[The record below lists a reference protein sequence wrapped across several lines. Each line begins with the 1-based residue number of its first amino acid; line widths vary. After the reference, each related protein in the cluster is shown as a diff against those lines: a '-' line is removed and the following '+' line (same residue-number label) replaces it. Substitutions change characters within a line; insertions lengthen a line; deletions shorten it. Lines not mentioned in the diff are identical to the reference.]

1 MSGDFFAQKLYR
13 LLGLHPAFLDI
24 PPKICATLDIL
35 GESWYTRLSTQRD
48 RVLTLENID
57 CQKGGRI
64 PVNERKLKILAAIVE
79 EYVRTGEP
87 VGSKAIANLPGI
99 GVSAATVRNDMAM
112 LEQLGLLEQP
122 HTSAGRVPTISGYRL
137 YIEELMRPPALS
149 DEERQRLDDML
160 EAQGPL
166 TEELLIQNAT
176 TALAELTQCAA
187 VVSDFSPKFSI
198 ISKVEVIPAG
208 KRVYVVLLITS
219 GGAIKNKACRLEF
232 DLTNEQLGK
241 FSEYLAQNLE
251 GVSVADL
258 SDERMANLTA
268 AMSAYMMTMAP
279 LVQGICEISRDL
291 RQHAL
296 LFKGEK
302 NLFSCEELDKMEV
315 VRFIEHKDELVKLLD
330 DSFSGIRVVFGEGND
345 SFVIG
350 NSSMIVSKYR
360 KGEQNVGSL
369 GVIGPMRLDYAKVI
383 PYLEY
388 FSQKITDLI
397 SDGGEEV
404 PPPETKQIDT

>member
-1 MSGDFFAQKLYR
+1 M
-13 LLGLHPAFLDI
+13 
-24 PPKICATLDIL
+24 
-35 GESWYTRLSTQRD
+35 
-48 RVLTLENID
+48 
-57 CQKGGRI
+57 
-64 PVNERKLKILAAIVE
+64 NERKLKILAAVVE

-87 VGSKAIANLPGI
+87 VGSKAIASLPGI

-112 LEQLGLLEQP
+112 LEQLGYLEQP

-137 YIEELMRPPALS
+137 YIEQIMAAPSLS
-149 DEERQRLDDML
+149 GEERERLDNML
-160 EAQGPL
+160 AEQGPM

-187 VVSDFSPKFSI
+187 VVSDFSPKFSV

-219 GGAIKNKACRLEF
+219 GGSIKNKACRLEF
-232 DLTNEQLGK
+232 DLTNEQLSL
-241 FSEYLAQNLE
+241 FSEYLAENLE

-258 SDERMANLTA
+258 SDERMENLTA
-268 AMSAYMMTMAP
+268 AMGAYMMTMAP
-279 LVQGICEISRDL
+279 LVHGICELSRDL

-296 LFKGEK
+296 HFRGEK
-302 NLFSCEELDKMEV
+302 NLFSYEDLDKMEV
-315 VRFIEHKDELVKLLD
+315 VRFIEHKDELVRLLD
-330 DSFSGIRVVFGEGND
+330 DSFSGIRVMFGEGND

-350 NSSMIVSKYR
+350 NSSMIVSKFR
-360 KGEQNVGSL
+360 KGDHNVGSL

-383 PYLEY
+383 PYIEY

-397 SDGGEEV
+397 SDGE
-404 PPPETKQIDT
+404 PPPADAPVQEPPDMSSTDGAGAGGTPQRKE